1 MGAMVALDWAAR
13 DPHGVAGCVLI
24 NTSLRRVSPWYWR
37 LRPASYATLLRLAFG
52 STRAV
57 VREAMVLRLTSRNAT
72 AAAAVL
78 DDWARLRA
86 ARPVSTSN
94 TLRQLMAAA
103 RFRPSMPPPAVPLL
117 VLASGRDA
125 LVDSRCSLQLARR
138 LHAEVAVHPSAGHDL
153 TLDDGPWVVAQI
165 GRWLGPAA

>member
-1 MGAMVALDWAAR
+1 
-13 DPHGVAGCVLI
+13 
-24 NTSLRRVSPWYWR
+24 
-37 LRPASYATLLRLAFG
+37 
-52 STRAV
+52 
-57 VREAMVLRLTSRNAT
+57 
-72 AAAAVL
+72 VL